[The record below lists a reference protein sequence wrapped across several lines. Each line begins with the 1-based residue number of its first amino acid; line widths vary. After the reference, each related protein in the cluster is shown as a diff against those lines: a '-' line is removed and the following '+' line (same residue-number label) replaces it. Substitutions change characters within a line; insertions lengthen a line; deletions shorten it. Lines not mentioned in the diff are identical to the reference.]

1 MAIKIYKRNTAGRRN
16 MSVVKSDMITDQKP
30 EKSLLARRNSR
41 GAGRSGGKISVRHQG
56 GGHKQRYRMVDF
68 LQNKFGIQGIVVS
81 IEKDPV
87 RSAFI
92 ALINYIDGE
101 WNTYKTFEDAWKR
114 PVFKYSTYE
123 APLPKVDN
131 IIPASKLPENIEE
144 IPDDILNWA
153 IRCSVTNKPFRILKQ
168 ELEFYRKHNLP
179 IPKKHPDQRHLDR
192 LALRNQR

>member
-1 MAIKIYKRNTAGRRN
+1 LNKKF
-16 MSVVKSDMITDQKP
+16 KWSD
-30 EKSLLARRNSR
+30 
-41 GAGRSGGKISVRHQG
+41 
-56 GGHKQRYRMVDF
+56 
-68 LQNKFGIQGIVVS
+68 
-81 IEKDPV
+81 
-87 RSAFI
+87 
-92 ALINYIDGE
+92 
-101 WNTYKTFEDAWKR
+101 
-114 PVFKYSTYE
+114 YE

-153 IRCSVTNKPFRILKQ
+153 IRCSITNKPFRILKQ